1 MKYGVHQGSCLEP
14 LLFLIYINDIS
25 NTSNEGEFILFADD
39 TNIFVRGQT
48 ALLAFKTAN
57 EILRKVNDYMHVNKL
72 HINMEKC
79 CFIHFKPGNNE
90 NAVTAEFDVKIG
102 DKIIKQVSETKFL
115 GITIDNKLSW
125 DTHINKLS
133 KKLSCATGILN
144 RIKDN
149 IPSEL
154 HKNLYHTL
162 FESHLAYGITAW
174 CGVSDKKLQSL
185 FKVQKRCLRIL
196 FGDKETYLN
205 KFKTCC
211 RVRPYDHQ
219 KLENSFYEKEH
230 SKPIFN
236 EKFIMTV
243 HNLYVY
249 HCSNETLKIMKY
261 RTPISMFNVF
271 KTSNRK
277 TTQMVTPIP
286 DIQYV
291 YNASITWNWAR
302 QVIKSN
308 TDISDFS
315 FSSADAKAILKNHIL
330 LTQKMGNSCEWNK
343 YRDKLVLF

>member
-1 MKYGVHQGSCLEP
+1 MIYGVPQGSCLGP

-79 CFIHFKPGNNE
+79 CFIHFKPGNKE

-174 CGVSDKKLQSL
+174 GGVSDKKLQSL

-230 SKPIFN
+230 SKPISN